1 MTGWYL
7 GALALSFAGMAII
20 DARWRLAFFARERRA
35 RVLTALVTA
44 LGAAGFLAWDLTAI
58 SRGFFGRGESPAMLG
73 VEVAPHLPVE
83 ELVFVTFLS
92 YITLVVFAG
101 MLRLLRGAERGAAA
115 SPASPEA
122 T

>member
-7 GALALSFAGMAII
+7 GALAFSFAGVVKI
-20 DARWRLAFFARERRA
+20 DARWKVALFARERRA
-35 RVLTALVTA
+35 RALTVAVTLA
-44 LGAAGFLAWDLTAI
+44 GAAGFLVWDAVAI

-92 YITLVVFAG
+92 YLTLVVFGGA
-101 MLRLLRGAERGAAA
+101 LRVLGQGTRTT
-115 SPASPEA
+115 PEVRS
-122 T
+122 